1 MDTGDWLT
9 RLDSMWQQAL
19 SFLNRGR
26 VGRIA
31 LVSLF
36 GLVLISLVALSVR
49 EWEQIEGWL
58 HHITAGLLLKIFAV
72 YTGALVL
79 AALTWY
85 LIIRRL
91 SGATDAR
98 IHLRVY
104 CITNLARRL
113 PGVLWHVVGRA
124 VLYEQA
130 GLSKT
135 TTVLASG
142 VEQVLIVL
150 SGVLVYLVSLV
161 VTSGTAQIN
170 IIWLIITM
178 LAGILT
184 VHPRLL
190 GAILR
195 RWGQQEA
202 LSVRYQDL
210 AVWLALCIITWIA
223 GGYMAIIVVN
233 SNQPLSLVEQVE
245 IIGAWSLSGSITSLV
260 TFLPAGLGVREV
272 SLVVLLGPSIG
283 WPFATFV
290 AVILRLLITLFEIIW
305 GAIAWRAGGPA
316 IIAKKE
322 Y

>member
-1 MDTGDWLT
+1 MTPGDWLT
-9 RLDSMWQQAL
+9 RLDSIWQQAL
-19 SFLNRGR
+19 SFLNRRR

-36 GLVLISLVALSVR
+36 GLVLISLAALLVR
-49 EWEQIEGWL
+49 EWEQVEGWL
-58 HHITAGLLLKIFAV
+58 HHLTAGLLLKIFAV

-91 SGATDAR
+91 YGTTDVR

-130 GLSKT
+130 GLPKT
-135 TTVLASG
+135 MTLLASG

-150 SGVLVYLVSLV
+150 SGVLVYLVSLA
-161 VTSGTAQIN
+161 VTSGTTQVN
-170 IIWLIITM
+170 ITWLIITA

-184 VHPRLL
+184 MHPRLL
-190 GAILR
+190 SAILR

-202 LSVRYQDL
+202 LSVRYRDV
-210 AVWLALCIITWIA
+210 AVWLVLYVITWIV
-223 GGYMAIIVVN
+223 GGYMAIILVS

-260 TFLPAGLGVREV
+260 TFLPAGLGLREV

-290 AVILRLLITLFEIIW
+290 AVMLRLLITLFEIIW
-305 GAIAWRAGGPA
+305 GALAWRLGGPA
-316 IIAKKE
+316 TIAKKE